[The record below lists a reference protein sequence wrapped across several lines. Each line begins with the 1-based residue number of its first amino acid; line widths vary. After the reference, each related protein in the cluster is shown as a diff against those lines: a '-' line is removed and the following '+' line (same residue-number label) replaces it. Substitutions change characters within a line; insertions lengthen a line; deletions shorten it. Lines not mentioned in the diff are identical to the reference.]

1 MWRLF
6 LNGEELCWSDDGV
19 VVDLIVVCFGE
30 LLACWGIVLVDG
42 GEIVGEKVDF
52 KRLVNDVLLI
62 LVMVYGDMGR
72 TIVYENHVLG

>member
-1 MWRLF
+1 MLRNCFSL
-6 LNGEELCWSDDGV
+6 V
-19 VVDLIVVCFGE
+19 VVK
-30 LLACWGIVLVDG
+30 LL
-42 GEIVGEKVDF
+42 GEKWIL